1 MVFAIVPD
9 QHETNCVSPVNTK
22 CQPDIQSLASSALL
36 PNQSLVAGKV
46 EQAVLQGLGKSARL
60 QYILFG
66 PAKVNHDNL
75 YMHSFSFAKVL
86 KINDQAVTAC
96 TIANGFAVNE
106 SRGWR
111 SCVQDLCQRQLLTN
125 RLRRIA

>member
-1 MVFAIVPD
+1 MSTDPHLSAGVLSRKSSRRKGRA
-9 QHETNCVSPVNTK
+9 S
-22 CQPDIQSLASSALL
+22 SLAGFGKICALTIH
-36 PNQSLVAGKV
+36 
-46 EQAVLQGLGKSARL
+46 
-60 QYILFG
+60 ILFG
-66 PAKVNHDNL
+66 PANVNHDNL